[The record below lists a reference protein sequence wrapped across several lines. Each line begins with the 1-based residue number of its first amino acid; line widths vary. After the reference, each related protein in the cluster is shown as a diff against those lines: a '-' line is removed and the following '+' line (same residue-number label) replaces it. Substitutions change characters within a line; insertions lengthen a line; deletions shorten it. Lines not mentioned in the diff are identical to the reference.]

1 VSGGPLKLTS
11 AQRMALNAVRH
22 GAAVPRTLAM
32 LEAFASLVELG
43 LIAPER
49 NEYGDP
55 VRWGLTLAGETYP
68 T

>member
-1 VSGGPLKLTS
+1 MTLTN

-49 NEYGDP
+49 NEYGDT
-55 VRWGLTLAGETYP
+55 VRWKLTLAGESLP
-68 T
+68 TEKAS